1 MSLVMAFV
9 TSDYILISGD
19 KRATFYKDTGEKV
32 IKEDFQ
38 KIKKKNRNIILGF
51 TGDVESFLKIQD
63 FIEISSFTN
72 DKLIN
77 TVSKQIF
84 EISKQIYIKNKNDF
98 NIMLGGI
105 NNDNRMEVNYFST
118 LEGFN
123 LKTYIAN
130 KDDCVKFIDFC
141 SDTSNGKPMEIFLSI
156 FNKSLLDTKQAK
168 LMLLYITQQI
178 AKIDDSVNKKVDFLY
193 LDKNKCEYSNN
204 EELIKS

>member
-19 KRATFYKDTGEKV
+19 KRAIFYKDTGEKI

-38 KIKKKNRNIILGF
+38 KIKKINRNIILGF

-72 DKLIN
+72 DKSIN

-118 LEGFN
+118 LGGFN
-123 LKTYIAN
+123 LRKM
-130 KDDCVKFIDFC
+130 DDLKFI
-141 SDTSNGKPMEIFLSI
+141 
-156 FNKSLLDTKQAK
+156 
-168 LMLLYITQQI
+168 
-178 AKIDDSVNKKVDFLY
+178 
-193 LDKNKCEYSNN
+193 
-204 EELIKS
+204 